1 LPYTKIY
8 PFTCSGRAS
17 TSATFILDNFY
28 AVFNKK
34 APLLSGAAKVKNYMI
49 LAYFD

>member
-1 LPYTKIY
+1 MQRPGQRT
-8 PFTCSGRAS
+8 
-17 TSATFILDNFY
+17 ATFVFNNFF